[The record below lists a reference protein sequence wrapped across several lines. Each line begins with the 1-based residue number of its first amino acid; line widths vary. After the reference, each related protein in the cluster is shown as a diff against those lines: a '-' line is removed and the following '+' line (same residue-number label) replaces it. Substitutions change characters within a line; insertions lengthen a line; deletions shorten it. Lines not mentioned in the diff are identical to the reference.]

1 MNNGKISINKNE
13 KLFDEISKLTTE
25 SHNSNSTNI
34 DKLSA
39 LEIVKIINEED
50 KKVALAVEKELSN
63 ISIGVEK
70 ITEAFS
76 RNGRLIYVGAG
87 TSGRLGVV
95 DASECPPTF
104 GSNPEMVKA
113 IIAGGKEAMYEAQE
127 GVEDSED
134 LGAKSLIELNLTN
147 QDVVCG
153 IAASGRTPFVL
164 GAMKYAKELGCFV
177 IFITTSTQN
186 EQSKANNLYDCL
198 INPVIGAEVVSG
210 STRMKSGTAQKMV
223 LNMLTT
229 ASFVRLGKTY
239 NNVMIDLQLKNAKL
253 IERAKKTI
261 MEICDINYET
271 ANNLLNQSNGKVKE
285 AIIMQK
291 CNVDNDT
298 AQELISKAKGFVKKA
313 IELHQAQK

>member
-1 MNNGKISINKNE
+1 MENSKININKNE
-13 KLFDEISKLTTE
+13 QLFDEISKLTTE

-50 KKVALAVEKELSN
+50 KKVAEAVEKELGN
-63 ISIGVEK
+63 IACAVEK
-70 ITEAFS
+70 ITDAFS
-76 RNGRLIYVGAG
+76 KNARLIYVGAG

-127 GVEDSED
+127 GVEDSEL
-134 LGAKSLIELNLTN
+134 LGKQSLIELNLKS
-147 QDVVCG
+147 QDIVCG

-177 IFITTSTQN
+177 IFITTSSQN
-186 EQSKANNLYDCL
+186 EHSKANNLYDCL

-261 MEICDINYET
+261 MEICDINYDE
-271 ANNLLNQSNGKVKE
+271 ANNLLNQSKGRVKE

-291 CNVDNDT
+291 CGVDFNT
-298 AQELISKAKGFVKKA
+298 AEALIIEANGFVKNA
-313 IELHQAQK
+313 IELHQTKH